1 MKLHDARQISTTNI
15 LWNSLHMLNLKNVQQ
30 LSILIYIGTSQKNS
44 SFFVGA
50 YAPLTAEG
58 NIIVDG
64 VLASCYAYSHH
75 DVAHI
80 FMTPI
85 HWFPQMMEWIIG
97 EENGFLGFAKVV
109 EDLERVMLL
118 FHQI

>member
-1 MKLHDARQISTTNI
+1 MLLH
-15 LWNSLHMLNLKNVQQ
+15 KNVQQ
-30 LSILIYIGTSQKNS
+30 LSILICIGTSQNNIS
-44 SFFVGA
+44 FFLFFVGA
-50 YAPLTAEG
+50 YTPVTAEG

-75 DVAHI
+75 DLVHI
-80 FMTPI
+80 STTPI
-85 HWFPQMMEWIIG
+85 QWFPQMMNWIFG
-97 EENGFLGFAKVV
+97 EENGLLVFVKVA